1 MLNFELVGLRPMLT
15 FLMLNWQVAFA
26 LAVTQHSTFN
36 NAAESR
42 FSPPVDYDIS
52 LAGNFGEPRPNHFHG
67 GIDVKTGG
75 VEGKHIYSI
84 GDGYV
89 SRVTVG
95 LLGFGNAVYVTHP
108 EGQTSVYCHLKSFS
122 PRIKA
127 LLRKW
132 QYAHQSWCADMRL
145 KPMDC
150 PVAKGQFIAISG
162 NTGASTA
169 PHLHLEIH
177 DTRTWNMLDP
187 LDYLSA
193 YVEDGLAPMAHG
205 FMAYP
210 QIGEGVFCGGQSK
223 QTYGFPSHNLARH
236 FTAWGKVGFGVWA
249 NDYMEITYNRYGVRQ
264 TILRV
269 DGKEVFRSDVN
280 NIPVQSNR
288 MVNSWGDYEHFMRY
302 RIWYMK
308 SFVEPGNTLSILYT
322 DANRGIVDFNEER
335 DYHLEYEL
343 QDFKGNKSIYTF
355 VVRGVKTAIRPA
367 PPRDYRLTMKWN
379 ETNTYSV
386 PGMQLVIPYGML
398 ATDVVLR
405 PSTTHRGDLSP
416 CYSFSNRSMPLFS
429 WAELSIAV
437 RRKVVDP
444 SKLYIVSHSGGD
456 RFQGGTYKDG
466 WVTGR
471 LRELGAGYELA
482 YDDQPP
488 TVIPIGEGS
497 WSSRHEIRF
506 GVSDS
511 KSGLKYVKG
520 YLDGQFILFEDM
532 ERSTT
537 KRCKLEET
545 PIKKTGQMRTLKF
558 VAIDNRNNV
567 KTYTA
572 QVKY

>member
-1 MLNFELVGLRPMLT
+1 MLNVGMLELRLT
-15 FLMLNWQVAFA
+15 LIAFLLSCQVVVLCSMFNVVAEDGSFA
-26 LAVTQHSTFN
+26 
-36 NAAESR
+36 
-42 FSPPVDYDIS
+42 PPIDYEIS

-67 GIDVKTGG
+67 GIDIKTGG

-122 PRIKA
+122 PRIA
-127 LLRKW
+127 SLLRKW
-132 QYAHQSWCADMRL
+132 QYAHRSWAADMRL
-145 KPMDC
+145 GPMDC
-150 PVAKGQFIAISG
+150 PVSKGQFIAVSG

-187 LDYLSA
+187 LDYLSQ

-210 QIGEGVFCGGQSK
+210 QVGEGVFCGGQSK
-223 QTYGFPSHNLARH
+223 QTYGFSSHNLTRQ

-249 NDYMEITYNRYGVRQ
+249 NDYMEVTYNRYGVRR

-269 DGKEVFRSDVN
+269 DGREVFNSDVN

-308 SFVEPGNTLSILYT
+308 SFIEPGNTLSILKA
-322 DANRGIVDFNEER
+322 DENRGIVDFNEER
-335 DYHLEYEL
+335 DYHIEYEL
-343 QDFKGNKSIYTF
+343 QDFKGNKSVYTF
-355 VVRGVKTAIRPA
+355 VVRGVKTEIRPA
-367 PPRDYRLTMKWN
+367 PARNYRLTMRWN

-386 PGMQLVIPYGML
+386 PGMQLVIPYGVL
-398 ATDVVLR
+398 ATDVELH
-405 PSTTHRGDLSP
+405 PSIRNGGISP
-416 CYSFSNRSMPLFS
+416 CYTFHNTSLPLFS

-437 RRKVVDP
+437 RSKVADV
-444 SKLYIVSHSGGD
+444 SKLYIVSHGGVD

-471 LRELGAGYELA
+471 LRELGASYELA

-488 TVIPIGEGS
+488 TIIPINEAS
-497 WSSRHEIRF
+497 WSSRHDIRF

-520 YLDGQFILFEDM
+520 YLDGRFILFEDM

-537 KRCKLEET
+537 KRCKLEDT
-545 PIKKTGQMRTLKF
+545 PVRKTGAMHTLKF
-558 VAIDNRNNV
+558 VAMDNRNNV
-567 KTYTA
+567 RIYTT
-572 QVKY
+572 QIKY